1 MSRRLSVGAM
11 VVALGCVPAL
21 ARAQEGAAV
30 APVIVRPD
38 AAPAKNT
45 LLSSLYVSTAVMQG
59 LDVQSTFSALN
70 HGAVEANPMV
80 TPIASHPAALLAVKS
95 AVAATTIYAAH
106 RVSKRNKA
114 AAIGMLLAV
123 NSAYAIIVAHNYR
136 VSSGR

>member
-30 APVIVRPD
+30 APVIVRPE

-45 LLSSLYVSTAVMQG
+45 
-59 LDVQSTFSALN
+59 
-70 HGAVEANPMV
+70 MV

-106 RVSKRNKA
+106 RVSKQNKA